1 MSNVRKNKRDPREKE
16 IPDQS
21 NVSVGVAIDHTR
33 GNQCDT
39 YCTGSIKQGKDSNV
53 MAVADEEISKSVYHN
68 DLEGV
73 SHSGS
78 ALQRTQD
85 IDEINIAG
93 RVTKICEQDRG
104 FTAVLCP
111 VVDEVEHRL
120 PEDSFVR

>member
-1 MSNVRKNKRDPREKE
+1 MSDICEDERDPRQEE
-16 IPDQS
+16 VPDQAGMS
-21 NVSVGVAIDHTR
+21 AGVAVYHAC
-33 GNQCDT
+33 GYQCDT
-39 YCTGSIKQGKDSNV
+39 YCTGSIKQGKDSNG
-53 MAVADEEISKSVYHN
+53 MTVADEEISKSVYHN

-78 ALQRTQD
+78 ALQRTQE

-120 PEDSFVR
+120 PENSFVR